1 MLDQIKVCLHAV
13 LIYEQ
18 VLEEQEDD
26 SVVVY
31 LVRFYKADG
40 VHLFEGLRAP

>member
-1 MLDQIKVCLHAV
+1 MLDKIKVCLHAV

-18 VLEEQEDD
+18 ILEEQEDD

-31 LVRFYKADG
+31 LVSFDKADC
-40 VHLFEGLRAP
+40 VHLLEGLRAP